1 MAVNVVL
8 AGNLGSTIKADLVN
22 SKYEVNIDGTTI
34 TKNGAGVLSAVPFDA
49 STIESDISEL
59 FDRALA
65 LRQTLGT
72 GGVYDENLGTFA
84 GTLIPDNQTVKQ
96 AIQTLETA
104 YQNINIVGQ
113 FAGSAATF
121 AGLPTTTSDGKPI
134 NGSDWAILTTDDGAN
149 QAGIYVY
156 NGTAYVLAAEIPD
169 QFAQAATAI
178 SPKANDAVGAIG
190 TSLKYAR
197 EDHKH
202 AAQSPSADSGNLL
215 TTGADGLH
223 YLGSTGVTTLALNAV
238 SANIDVELQD
248 AFGVTVGYLFST
260 DTLV

>member
-34 TKNGAGVLSAVPFDA
+34 TKNGAGVLSATPFD
-49 STIESDISEL
+49 STSIESDISEL
-59 FDRALA
+59 FDRAQA

-113 FAGSAATF
+113 YAGSSATF
-121 AGLPTTTSDGKPI
+121 AGLPTTTSDGKPVN
-134 NGSDWAILTTDDGAN
+134 NGDWAILSTDDGAN
-149 QAGIYVY
+149 EAGIYVY
-156 NGTAYVLAAEIPD
+156 NGTTYTLAAEIPD
-169 QFAQAATAI
+169 QFAAPATAAG
-178 SPKANDAVGAIG
+178 SAPTSSGTVG
-190 TSLKYAR
+190 TSEKYAR
-197 EDHKH
+197 EDHTHPFQGVSTDAGNMLTVGTDGKH
-202 AAQSPSADSGNLL
+202 LL
-215 TTGADGLH
+215 TATSVANLTKDTIEGL
-223 YLGSTGVTTLALNAV
+223 L
-238 SANIDVELQD
+238 DVELQD
-248 AFGVTVGYLFST
+248 AFGAPVGYLFST
-260 DTLV
+260 NSF